1 MILFND
7 FEPFVKVVWGASD
20 TETFTYIDGVKV
32 SENELKELGKIKPQA
47 FFRQRATVRVWA
59 WQFSD
64 GKHFFVTNDFDEYIG
79 IYNSIK
85 DKMQSVND
93 WFGISSVEAKSD
105 LGSTL
110 EALDKGD
117 KKSSK

>member
-47 FFRQRATVRVWA
+47 FFRQHATVRVWA

-64 GKHFFVTNDFDEYIG
+64 GKHFFVTNDFDEYIDFLFEHKVNAVVC
-79 IYNSIK
+79 YN
-85 DKMQSVND
+85 
-93 WFGISSVEAKSD
+93 AKVD
-105 LGSTL
+105 FAQI
-110 EALDKGD
+110 E
-117 KKSSK
+117 

>member
-1 MILFND
+1 MVAQFKKLGVSIEMI
-7 FEPFVKVVWGASD
+7 
-20 TETFTYIDGVKV
+20 
-32 SENELKELGKIKPQA
+32 ENRLKKPVAQM
-47 FFRQRATVRVWA
+47 TP
-59 WQFSD
+59 D
-64 GKHFFVTNDFDEYIG
+64 DFDEYIG

-93 WFGISSVEAKSD
+93 WFGISSAEAKSD